1 MSIDLSSYATIEAGI
16 FVKMEGKDFTW
27 LFSDY
32 IRSVAIEGDTYVGLG
47 RLLGVTASSSDLKA
61 TTNDLTIMVSGVP
74 NTSLTEVLAAQ
85 VKGADITVYRAVFNK
100 STGALLSIAGN
111 PMSRYVGF
119 VTNYSITEEYDNT
132 ARTATSSIIFTCA
145 SKLEV
150 LGNTAS
156 GRRTNP
162 DDQKIY
168 YPSDLSMD
176 RVPTLVGSNFNFGA
190 PQ

>member
-1 MSIDLSSYATIEAGI
+1 MIDFSTYSHINVGI
-16 FVKMEGKDFTW
+16 FVKMVGKDFTW

-32 IRSVAIEGDTYVGLG
+32 IRSVSIEGDTYVGLG
-47 RLLGVTASSSDLKA
+47 KLLGVTSSSSDLKA
-61 TTNDLTIMVSGVP
+61 TSNDLSITVSGVP
-74 NTSLTEVLAAQ
+74 NASLTEVLAAQ
-85 VKGADITVYRAVFNK
+85 VKGADITIYRGVFNA
-100 STGALLSIAGN
+100 STGALLSISGN
-111 PMSRYVGF
+111 PMKRYVGF
-119 VTNYSITEEYDNT
+119 VTNYGISEEYDNQS
-132 ARTATSSIIFTCA
+132 RTAKSSITFTCA

-162 DDQKIY
+162 DDQKAL

>member
-1 MSIDLSSYATIEAGI
+1 MIDFSSYSHINAGI
-16 FVKMEGKDFTW
+16 FVKIAGTGFTW

-32 IRSVAIEGDTYVGLG
+32 IRSVSIDSDTYVGLG
-47 RLLGVTASSSDLKA
+47 RLLGVTSSSSDLKA
-61 TTNDLTIMVSGVP
+61 TTNDITVMVSGVP
-74 NTSLTEVLAAQ
+74 NTSLTEVLNAQ
-85 VKGADITVYRAVFNK
+85 VKGADITIHRGVFNAN
-100 STGALLSIAGN
+100 TGALLSIAGN
-111 PMSRYVGF
+111 PMKRYVGF
-119 VTNYSITEEYDNT
+119 VTNYSISEEYDNQ
-132 ARTATSSIIFTCA
+132 ARTAKSSIIFTCA